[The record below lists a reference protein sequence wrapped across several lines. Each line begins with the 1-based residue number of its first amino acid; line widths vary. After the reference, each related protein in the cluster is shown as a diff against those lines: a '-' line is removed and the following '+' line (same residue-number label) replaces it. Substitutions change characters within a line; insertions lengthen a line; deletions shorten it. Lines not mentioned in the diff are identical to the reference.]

1 MPYCKHF
8 HAKCGGATALTVT
21 SGFSRE
27 DCKATQTLCG
37 GTTLLYAEHTDGT
50 NLNNPLSYAC
60 AKMNHKGVWRC
71 HTLCMDYSLP
81 AGLKPAVTVKVVAS
95 PHFAR
100 QLL

>member
-60 AKMNHKGVWRC
+60 AKMNHKRVWRC
-71 HTLCMDYSLP
+71 HTLCMDYFIS
-81 AGLKPAVTVKVVAS
+81 AGLKPA
-95 PHFAR
+95 P
-100 QLL
+100 